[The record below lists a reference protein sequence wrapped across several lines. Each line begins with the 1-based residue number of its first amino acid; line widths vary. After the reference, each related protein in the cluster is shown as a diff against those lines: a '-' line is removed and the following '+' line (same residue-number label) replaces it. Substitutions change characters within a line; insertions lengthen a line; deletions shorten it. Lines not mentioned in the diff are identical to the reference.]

1 MDAFKG
7 NPLGKVVFYR
17 TYSRK
22 KPDGTRETWP
32 EVVDRVVRYS
42 TDLAPTEPGEA
53 EALRNVLMELRG
65 FVAGR
70 TLWAGGTDFIKHN
83 GQANYNCAF
92 TDLRNSKDFYD
103 LVILLM
109 SGAGVGFRVTKD
121 NVEALNRNLP
131 IRRVPKLHIL
141 PYEFYGY
148 AHHLYTERSFVNRTG
163 REATLVV
170 GDSREG
176 WAEAVK
182 LFLELLSDA
191 SIDLLHIN
199 LNSVRPL
206 GSPLK
211 RFGGFASGPGPLED
225 FFLNAAFILGGTKP
239 EGWTDVKALD
249 IANLIGRMVV
259 AGGTRRS
266 AQIALGDWDST
277 AFVMAKTGTWWK
289 NTSWRSQSNNSVLFY
304 EKPDRDT
311 LLTFFDAIL
320 QYGEPG
326 FVNEQ
331 AAKKRR
337 SDFRGVNPCLAG
349 DTLIPVPGQGLLFI
363 AELEGKQVP
372 VIDGNGQVVYAKA
385 EKTGENQPL
394 LLVRLSDG
402 SEYKVTPWHEFVL
415 VDGSKRQAKD
425 LQPGDELMP
434 PKGVEGAFGP
444 IHDPDRAYVDAW
456 LIADGTWH
464 NQAHW
469 AKLYLYPPKHK
480 YREAIERAAGR
491 KFVGPDGK
499 NRYIMTFTGDRK
511 ALPKDRVPDYV
522 LRGDRDTVLAF
533 IRGYLEADGHV
544 KKSKTKGWLV
554 QVASVHK
561 SFLQQLQALL
571 ALFGVHSSIA
581 KLRDGGKYPMPDGN
595 GGYKEYNT
603 HTTYRLTV
611 SNPTKLVA
619 MLGWD
624 TPARSGYNVQKKVH
638 VVAVEDAGER
648 ADVYCFGVPTTQSF
662 DLPTCHSGNCS
673 EILLRDKGVC
683 NLVTVNLPAHV
694 QDGQLNRGKLLDTI
708 RTLARHA
715 VRVTFAQFHDSLQ
728 DWQKVQDED
737 RLVGVSFTGLDEFIN
752 VLNLTDHSLANI
764 LSWMRDVAVMAAREY
779 ADSLGIPRPKLVTT
793 VKPEGTLSLLAGT
806 SSGVHPA
813 YAPYYIRRVRINKHD
828 SVAQALHA
836 LGMEPKPEVGFDS
849 LDSADVWVFEFP
861 VKTAAKKRA
870 HDYSAVEQLERYRL
884 VNSVYTEHNT
894 SVTIYVSPEEKEQVV
909 DWLLA
914 NWDDYVAVSFLP
926 KDDSTYPLMPF
937 EAIDEERYKEMVAK
951 LPDFSALDEYIA
963 FYDKLGGIMGDDLDP
978 SCATGACPVR

>member
-22 KPDGTRETWP
+22 KSDGTRETWP

-70 TLWAGGTDFIKHN
+70 TLWAGGTDFIRHN

-131 IRRVPKLHIL
+131 IRRVPKLHIM

-148 AHHLYTERSFVNRTG
+148 THHLYTERSFVHRTG

-182 LFLELLSDA
+182 LFLELLSDT

-277 AFVMAKTGTWWK
+277 AFVTAKTGTWWK

-337 SDFRGVNPCLAG
+337 SDFRGVNP
-349 DTLIPVPGQGLLFI
+349 
-363 AELEGKQVP
+363 
-372 VIDGNGQVVYAKA
+372 
-385 EKTGENQPL
+385 
-394 LLVRLSDG
+394 
-402 SEYKVTPWHEFVL
+402 
-415 VDGSKRQAKD
+415 
-425 LQPGDELMP
+425 
-434 PKGVEGAFGP
+434 
-444 IHDPDRAYVDAW
+444 
-456 LIADGTWH
+456 
-464 NQAHW
+464 
-469 AKLYLYPPKHK
+469 
-480 YREAIERAAGR
+480 
-491 KFVGPDGK
+491 
-499 NRYIMTFTGDRK
+499 
-511 ALPKDRVPDYV
+511 
-522 LRGDRDTVLAF
+522 
-533 IRGYLEADGHV
+533 
-544 KKSKTKGWLV
+544 
-554 QVASVHK
+554 
-561 SFLQQLQALL
+561 
-571 ALFGVHSSIA
+571 
-581 KLRDGGKYPMPDGN
+581 
-595 GGYKEYNT
+595 
-603 HTTYRLTV
+603 
-611 SNPTKLVA
+611 
-619 MLGWD
+619 
-624 TPARSGYNVQKKVH
+624 
-638 VVAVEDAGER
+638 
-648 ADVYCFGVPTTQSF
+648 
-662 DLPTCHSGNCS
+662 CS

-951 LPDFSALDEYIA
+951 LPDFSTLDEYIA

>member
-1 MDAFKG
+1 MDAFNG

-22 KPDGTRETWP
+22 KSDGTRETWP

-53 EALRNVLMELRG
+53 ESLRNLLMELRG

-92 TDLRNSKDFYD
+92 TDLRTSKDFYD

-109 SGAGVGFRVTKD
+109 SGAGVGFRVTRD
-121 NVEALNRNLP
+121 NIAALNQNIP
-131 IRRVPKLHIL
+131 IRNVPKLHVY
-141 PYEFYGY
+141 PYEFYGFT
-148 AHHLYTERSFVNRTG
+148 HPLYTEQSFVKRMG
-163 REATLVV
+163 KEATLVV

-176 WAEAVK
+176 WAEAVR
-182 LFLELLSDA
+182 LFLELLGDSHLE
-191 SIDLLHIN
+191 LLHIN

-239 EGWTDVKALD
+239 EGWTDLKALD

-277 AFVMAKTGTWWK
+277 AFVTAKTGTWWK
-289 NTSWRSQSNNSVLFY
+289 STPWRSQSNNSVIFT
-304 EKPDRDT
+304 EKPDKDT

-326 FVNEQ
+326 FINEQ

-337 SDFRGVNPCLAG
+337 SDLRGLNPCA
-349 DTLIPVPGQGLLFI
+349 
-363 AELEGKQVP
+363 
-372 VIDGNGQVVYAKA
+372 
-385 EKTGENQPL
+385 
-394 LLVRLSDG
+394 
-402 SEYKVTPWHEFVL
+402 
-415 VDGSKRQAKD
+415 
-425 LQPGDELMP
+425 
-434 PKGVEGAFGP
+434 
-444 IHDPDRAYVDAW
+444 
-456 LIADGTWH
+456 
-464 NQAHW
+464 
-469 AKLYLYPPKHK
+469 
-480 YREAIERAAGR
+480 
-491 KFVGPDGK
+491 
-499 NRYIMTFTGDRK
+499 
-511 ALPKDRVPDYV
+511 
-522 LRGDRDTVLAF
+522 
-533 IRGYLEADGHV
+533 
-544 KKSKTKGWLV
+544 
-554 QVASVHK
+554 
-561 SFLQQLQALL
+561 
-571 ALFGVHSSIA
+571 
-581 KLRDGGKYPMPDGN
+581 
-595 GGYKEYNT
+595 
-603 HTTYRLTV
+603 
-611 SNPTKLVA
+611 
-619 MLGWD
+619 
-624 TPARSGYNVQKKVH
+624 
-638 VVAVEDAGER
+638 
-648 ADVYCFGVPTTQSF
+648 
-662 DLPTCHSGNCS
+662 

-683 NLVTVNLPAHV
+683 NLVTVNLPAHI
-694 QDGQLNRGKLLDTI
+694 QDGQLNRSKLLNTI
-708 RTLARHA
+708 RTLTRHA
-715 VRVTFAQFHDSLQ
+715 VRVTFAQFNDSLQ
-728 DWQKVQDED
+728 DWQKVQNED
-737 RLVGVSFTGLDEFIN
+737 RLIGVSFTGLDDFIS
-752 VLNLTDHSLANI
+752 VLNLTDHSLANT

-813 YAPYYIRRVRINKHD
+813 YAPYYIRRIRINKHD
-828 SVAQALHA
+828 SVAQALRA

-849 LDSADVWVFEFP
+849 LESADVWVFEFP

-909 DWLLA
+909 DWLLN

-926 KDDSTYPLMPF
+926 KDDNTYPLMPF

-951 LPDFSALDEYIA
+951 LPDFSTLDEDIA
-963 FYDKLGGIMGDDLDP
+963 FYDRLGGIMDDDLDP